1 MGKDILDRLE
11 EGIVL
16 GAEGYV
22 FELER
27 RGYLKAGPYVPEV
40 VLDNPSAL
48 RELHREFLLAGAD
61 VMVAMTYYAH
71 RDKLRIIGREGDLER
86 LNRKAIRIAK
96 GVAKEGDAL
105 VAGDIS
111 NTWAYNPDDL
121 EATSSLVRRMYDEQ
135 VRLAHD
141 EGVDFVIAET
151 IEYVGEALIALEVI
165 KKYRL
170 PAMVTFAAT
179 YDKSKD
185 GYDWIDGCRMLKEN
199 GADVV
204 GFNCIRGP
212 DTMLPLLKR
221 LRKEVDGY
229 IAAQPVPYH
238 TTRSHKAFQF
248 LKYKNKP
255 AFPTELEP
263 FLSTRS
269 EMADFASRAK
279 GIGVNYIGICCG
291 AAPHHV
297 RAMAEALG
305 RRPPASRYSPNMSIH
320 GMLGSDPRL
329 KNKHEKKFLK
339 EWK

>member
-1 MGKDILDRLE
+1 MRRSILERLE
-11 EGIVL
+11 EGNVL

-40 VLDNPSAL
+40 VLDNPDAL
-48 RELHREFLLAGAD
+48 RELHKELLLAGAD
-61 VMVAMTYYAH
+61 VMVAMTYYAY
-71 RDKLRIIGREGDLER
+71 RDKLRVIGREGDVEK
-86 LNRKAIRIAK
+86 LNRKAIRIANE
-96 GVAKEGDAL
+96 VAREGDAL

-111 NTWAYNPDDL
+111 NTWVYNPDDI
-121 EATSSLVRRMYDEQ
+121 EKTSRIVRKMYEEQ
-135 VRLAHD
+135 VRLAHE

-165 KKYRL
+165 KKYNL
-170 PAMVTFAAT
+170 PAMVTFGAT
-179 YDKSKD
+179 YDRSKD
-185 GYDWIDGCRMLKEN
+185 GYDWIEGCKMLKEN

-212 DTMLPLLKR
+212 DTMLPLLKK

-238 TTRSHKAFQF
+238 TTSRHKAFQF
-248 LKYKNKP
+248 LRYKNRL

-263 FLSTRS
+263 FLATRS
-269 EMADFASRAK
+269 EMADFASGAK
-279 GIGVNYIGICCG
+279 KIGVNYIGICCG
-291 AAPHHV
+291 GAPHYV

-305 RRPPASRYSPNMSIH
+305 RRPPASRYSPDMSRH
-320 GMLGSDPRL
+320 GMLGNDPKL
-329 KNKHEKKFLK
+329 KNRHEKRFLK
-339 EWK
+339 QWK